1 MYNKPKK
8 VIIGLALNKNINNA
22 ALHFVLI
29 IIKYVRYFFKCDVS
43 ILLPDNISFPSLQCE
58 VIKYPDDVS
67 LFDFSRYHRMLSL
80 KALSDNDILIAFND
94 TLGSGR
100 KLNTGL
106 LIYIFIALY
115 LLLSDR
121 FPRYRFFA
129 PVDSDEYNLWVCP
142 YFFVGEVAF
151 LKTLNF
157 SNWIAARG
165 HIEKSTRYRFVEWLK
180 VGWRGAQNTTCKQKR
195 TKFKTLILE
204 RNLINSTE
212 LSKFSFMFSRSNLLR
227 ILNSFPI

>member
-1 MYNKPKK
+1 MTNKPKI
-8 VIIGLALNKNINNA
+8 IIGLALNKNINSA
-22 ALHFVLI
+22 AWRFVLI
-29 IIKYVRYFFKCDVS
+29 IIKCAKYYFKCDVS
-43 ILLPDNISFPSLQCE
+43 ILTPINISLPSLQCE
-58 VIKYPDDVS
+58 VIKYPDDGS
-67 LFDFSRYHRMLSL
+67 LFDFSRYNRMLSL
-80 KALSDNDILIAFND
+80 RTLSDNDIFIAFND

-106 LIYIFIALY
+106 RIYIIIALY
-115 LLLSDR
+115 ILLSDR

-142 YFFVGEVAF
+142 YFFVGKVAF
-151 LKTLNF
+151 LRTLNF

-165 HIEKSTRYRFVEWLK
+165 HIEKSTRYRLVEWLK

-227 ILNSFPI
+227 IMNSFPV